1 MRLRPLAGLG
11 LLLLCSATW
20 AQAPAPKPWQ
30 PGNTPSQPAAPAA
43 TQKPRFGKDG
53 KPLHY
58 YDGIPDTG
66 QFLPDTTVLG
76 RIDGR
81 VFRVLEF
88 RDRWFASYML
98 DRPKPDS
105 AGRLEF
111 LNSMVNREVLAA
123 LAREAN
129 RPFTFEDRSALRE
142 TRQRMLSN
150 VVFARLVSDSAQVT
164 REDVQHV
171 YEQSRLRLHVRH
183 IVADDPATAERAR
196 ADVLGKRLTWA
207 QAVKTYSNGRGDQGP
222 DGDLGW
228 LERTYF
234 DPTPAME
241 VFDLADGQL
250 SGVFPSADGWQF
262 VQVLERRDGPQAAFD
277 VLARGLALEVRQV
290 KISRRVEQ
298 VRQQIRLRIGMAYDS
313 TNITFASG
321 LFAENDRQQQAAQAA
336 SKRQV
341 IDLSGSLPEFQ
352 PADTARVLARWKD
365 GRYTLGDF
373 LGAYNAIPVPQRE
386 KIGTFSTFRSTL
398 DRFVFEPYMAELAAE
413 RGLERDSLVVAE
425 LRRKEEQIRVEHLFA
440 DSVESRAW
448 VTAQDRLQYFKE
460 HEHEFNSWQ
469 SVQFAAVV
477 RKTRA
482 GADSLV
488 SRLKAGEPAAAI
500 LRADSLGGF
509 VSGSIRSM
517 REDDR
522 GEPYYKILF
531 EEMRPGSIQVVGPD
545 KSGDYLVLQKLAHEP
560 SRPMKFEEVQG
571 IVDESAQAIKSE
583 RVFKQFLARH
593 RVKHD
598 IELHPELLMR
608 VLLTDPTVE

>member
-30 PGNTPSQPAAPAA
+30 PGNAPSQPAAQAES
-43 TQKPRFGKDG
+43 QKPRFGKDG

-88 RDRWFASYML
+88 RERWFASYML

-105 AGRLEF
+105 AGRYEF
-111 LNSMVNREVLAA
+111 LNSMVNKEVLAA
-123 LAREAN
+123 LAREVN
-129 RPFTFEDRSALRE
+129 RPFTFEDRAALRE

-164 REDVQHV
+164 REDVQHI
-171 YEQSRLRLHVRH
+171 YEQTRLRLHVRH
-183 IVADDPATAERAR
+183 IVANDPATAERAR

-207 QAVKTYSNGRGDQGP
+207 QAVKAYSTGHGDKGT

-234 DPTPAME
+234 DPVPALE
-241 VFDLADGQL
+241 VFDLPDGGV
-250 SGVFPSADGWQF
+250 SSVFPSFDGWQF
-262 VQVLERRDGPQAAFD
+262 VQILERRVGPQAAFD
-277 VLARGLALEVRQV
+277 VLARGLANEFRQV
-290 KISRRVEQ
+290 KLARRTEQ
-298 VRQQIRLRIGMAYDS
+298 VRGQIRARIGMVYDS
-313 TNITFASG
+313 TNIAWTVG
-321 LFAENDRQQQAAQAA
+321 LFAESERQQQDAAA
-336 SKRQV
+336 RRI
-341 IDLSGSLPEFQ
+341 IDLGGGVPEFQ
-352 PADTARVLARWKD
+352 PADTARVLAHWKD
-365 GRYTLGDF
+365 GRQTLGDF
-373 LGAYNAIPVPQRE
+373 LGLFNAIPVLQRE
-386 KIGTFSTFRSTL
+386 KIGTFNTFRSTL
-398 DRFVFEPYMAELAAE
+398 DRFILEPYMADLALE
-413 RGLERDSLVVAE
+413 RGLDQDTLVTGE
-425 LRRKEEQIRVEHLFA
+425 MRKKEEQLRVEHLFA
-440 DSVESRAW
+440 DSVESRSW
-448 VTAQDRLQYFKE
+448 VTNEDRLQYFKE
-460 HEHEFNSWQ
+460 HEHEFHTWQ
-469 SVQFAAVV
+469 SVQFAAIV

-488 SRLKAGEPAAAI
+488 ARLKAGEPAAAI
-500 LRADSLGGF
+500 LMADSLGGI
-509 VSGSIRSM
+509 VSGSVRSL

-522 GEPYYKILF
+522 GGGYYKILF
-531 EEMRPGSIQVVGPD
+531 EEMRPGNVEVVGPD

-571 IVDESAQAIKSE
+571 PVDESAQAIKAE
-583 RVFKQFLARH
+583 KVFKQFVARH
-593 RVKHD
+593 RVKHAV
-598 IELHPELLMR
+598 ELHPELLMR